1 MVPSDANA
9 GQSGAA
15 QPRAE
20 SPPSVDSPSH
30 AAAADVGCDGV
41 ERLAEGNA
49 RFLSEIAGS
58 PDPAGL
64 TAALATAD
72 PYAVVIGCS
81 DSRVPP
87 ELIFDEGVGRLF
99 VVRVASHVAGQ
110 AEIGTI
116 EYAIARWNCRVL
128 LVLGHTQC
136 GAISAAMD
144 RLPPEA
150 EAPPTDPGAVNLGP
164 LLSSLRFNLG
174 TSSAQSPDPWLEAVT
189 LNVHRTVEALSLWSP
204 IIRARVKLGQ
214 LAVFGAIYH
223 VETGAVEF
231 LEPAG

>member
-1 MVPSDANA
+1 MAASDANA
-9 GQSGAA
+9 QQS
-15 QPRAE
+15 AE
-20 SPPSVDSPSH
+20 SE
-30 AAAADVGCDGV
+30 AAGGGGHGV

-49 RFLSEIAGS
+49 RFLGGIAGS

-72 PYAVVIGCS
+72 PFAVVLGCS

-99 VVRVASHVAGQ
+99 VVRVASHLAGQ
-110 AEIGTI
+110 VEIGTI
-116 EYAIARWNCRVL
+116 EYAIARWNCPILV
-128 LVLGHTQC
+128 VLGHTQC

-144 RLPPEA
+144 HLPPEA

-164 LLSSLRFNLG
+164 LLSSVRFNLG
-174 TSSAQSPDPWLEAVT
+174 TSSAPSTDPWLEAVT

-214 LAVFGAIYH
+214 LVVVGAVYH

>member
-30 AAAADVGCDGV
+30 AAAADVGCYGV

-150 EAPPTDPGAVNLGP
+150 EAPPTDPGAV
-164 LLSSLRFNLG
+164 
-174 TSSAQSPDPWLEAVT
+174 SP
-189 LNVHRTVEALSLWSP
+189 NVEVRTVMPARNEIDFQRTP
-204 IIRARVKLGQ
+204 IDWMAKTRPGGPQYRLYSGKVIQVR
-214 LAVFGAIYH
+214 
-223 VETGAVEF
+223 
-231 LEPAG
+231 PA

>member
-1 MVPSDANA
+1 MAASDANA
-9 GQSGAA
+9 QQPAA
-15 QPRAE
+15 SE
-20 SPPSVDSPSH
+20 
-30 AAAADVGCDGV
+30 AADGGRQGV